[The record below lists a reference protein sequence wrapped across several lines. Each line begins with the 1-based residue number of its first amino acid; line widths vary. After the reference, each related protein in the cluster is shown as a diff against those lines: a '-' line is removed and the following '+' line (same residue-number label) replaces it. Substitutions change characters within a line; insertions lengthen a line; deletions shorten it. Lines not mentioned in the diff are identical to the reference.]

1 MAYFSSVANF
11 VHRVCFLVPE
21 IALST
26 PRILFPT
33 GADLRRTPESAPMA
47 LLEVRNLT
55 KRWRKDRLALD
66 DVSFD
71 LRQGEILGLLGH
83 NGAGKSTVLGITLGM
98 VRPDGGEVRIAGH
111 SVQRERAL
119 ALKNIGAIYEAAH
132 FYDYLTGWQNL
143 RALCSLSGWW
153 DEVEAKRIL
162 KLVNLGERAG
172 HKTKTYS
179 HGMRQ
184 RLALAQALMPMP
196 KCLLLDEPTDGLD
209 PEGIREFREF
219 VMKLRADF
227 GMTILINSH
236 LLGEVELMC
245 DRCVILKQGRKMYEG
260 PVPSQK
266 KSQDTFRLHT
276 RDLPQARQ
284 VIATAGATYD
294 PVTQLVAL
302 PSHTVGHELLKQL
315 VEAHVRIDAWQPH
328 QPTLEEFYLGMTSA

>member
-1 MAYFSSVANF
+1 
-11 VHRVCFLVPE
+11 
-21 IALST
+21 
-26 PRILFPT
+26 
-33 GADLRRTPESAPMA
+33 MA

-55 KRWRKDRLALD
+55 KRWRNDRLALD

-98 VRPDGGEVRIAGH
+98 VRPDAGEVRICGD
-111 SVQRERAL
+111 SVQQNRARAL
-119 ALKNIGAIYEAAH
+119 SHVGAIYEAAH

-143 RALCSLSGWW
+143 QVLCSLSGWW
-153 DEVEAKRIL
+153 DEVEARRIL
-162 KLVNLGERAG
+162 KLVNLGERAN

-184 RLALAQALMPMP
+184 RLALAQALLPLP

-219 VMKLRADF
+219 VMKLRAEF

-245 DRCVILKQGRKMYEG
+245 DRCVIIKQGRKMYEG
-260 PVPSQK
+260 PVPSQE
-266 KSQDTFRLHT
+266 KSQSSFILQT
-276 RDLPQARQ
+276 RDIVRSRE
-284 VIATAGATYD
+284 VISGAGAILD
-294 PVTQLVAL
+294 PVTSRVEL
-302 PSHTVGHELLKQL
+302 PSHTVGHEMLKLL
-315 VEAHVRIDAWQPH
+315 VDAGVRVDSWQPH
-328 QPTLEEFYLGMTSA
+328 KPTLEEFYLGMTGA